1 MASGCNVPLLHRH
14 LCADLG
20 LILMFEV
27 DDIYRTLINYHEK
40 KLQQYSSDFVTSASC
55 VLDA

>member
-1 MASGCNVPLLHRH
+1 MASGRNVPVLHRH
-14 LCADLG
+14 LFADLG

-27 DDIYRTLINYHEK
+27 DDIYRRLIIMKK
-40 KLQQYSSDFVTSASC
+40 KLQQYSSDFVASASC

>member
-1 MASGCNVPLLHRH
+1 MASGYNVPVLHR
-14 LCADLG
+14 LLFADLG

-27 DDIYRTLINYHEK
+27 DDIYRRLIIMKK
-40 KLQQYSSDFVTSASC
+40 KLQQYSSDFVAAASC